1 MNEKWNI
8 WTDGWVQ
15 MRLREGGSLERSLV
29 IRIQILGECQYFVL
43 NEPKV

>member
-8 WTDGWVQ
+8 WTDAWVQ
-15 MRLREGGSLERSLV
+15 MRLREEGSLV
-29 IRIQILGECQYFVL
+29 IRIQILGECQHFVL